1 MRSAAQKKC
10 DMCMSLKKQDLFAV
24 NMLDIDFLIARHAVV
39 MQSELFLGLNPI
51 RTITF
56 DWSVLLT

>member
-1 MRSAAQKKC
+1 MHVV
-10 DMCMSLKKQDLFAV
+10 KKQDLFAV
-24 NMLDIDFLIARHAVV
+24 NMLNIEFLIARHAVV